1 MQLKV
6 KCNSGLLLLFGTSLC
21 DCSKKLRP
29 LSQPIRLKIEIN
41 NDDLITRV
49 FPRFWQAACFYFEFS
64 LVNNDDKLCSDW
76 PFWSL
81 WVRSFD
87 AHSRPALFFSVFFS
101 FQKQGT
107 SIVLDPEK
115 DKSMVQDLLD
125 FKEQLD
131 SIIEDAFMK
140 SEKFVN
146 AMKVDLCFVLKKLVM

>member
-1 MQLKV
+1 MIV
-6 KCNSGLLLLFGTSLC
+6 
-21 DCSKKLRP
+21 SKKLRP
-29 LSQPIRLKIEIN
+29 LSQPIRFKIETN
-41 NDDLITRV
+41 NDDLVTRV
-49 FPRFWQAACFYFEFS
+49 FPRFWQATCFYFEFS
-64 LVNNDDKLCSDW
+64 LVSDDVNLCSQ
-76 PFWSL
+76 L
-81 WVRSFD
+81 KT
-87 AHSRPALFFSVFFS
+87 ALFFSGFFFFPFF

>member
-6 KCNSGLLLLFGTSLC
+6 EYNSGLLLFFGTSLC

-29 LSQPIRLKIEIN
+29 LSQPIRFKIETN
-41 NDDLITRV
+41 NDDPVTRV
-49 FPRFWQAACFYFEFS
+49 FPRFRQATCFYFEFS
-64 LVNNDDKLCSDW
+64 LVSDDVNLCSQ
-76 PFWSL
+76 L
-81 WVRSFD
+81 KT
-87 AHSRPALFFSVFFS
+87 ALFFSGFFFFPFF

>member
-6 KCNSGLLLLFGTSLC
+6 KYNLGLLLFFGTSLC

-76 PFWSL
+76 PLWSL
-81 WVRSFD
+81 WVWIFD
-87 AHSRPALFFSVFFS
+87 THLKPALFFSRFF
-101 FQKQGT
+101 F
-107 SIVLDPEK
+107 L
-115 DKSMVQDLLD
+115 
-125 FKEQLD
+125 FRNKELALFL
-131 SIIEDAFMK
+131 I
-140 SEKFVN
+140 
-146 AMKVDLCFVLKKLVM
+146 LKKIKVWYKICWISKSSLTAS